1 MLQKI
6 KFTLHDL
13 LHLHLYCKCNKD
25 GLYLMCGIF
34 IAFTTKNTFEE
45 LMMREILHEIGVAAR
60 AIFVPCP
67 NAYKPR
73 NLQEKLADMI
83 KVDRTKYFFQQ
94 RKEKRISI
102 YK

>member
-1 MLQKI
+1 
-6 KFTLHDL
+6 
-13 LHLHLYCKCNKD
+13 
-25 GLYLMCGIF
+25 
-34 IAFTTKNTFEE
+34 
-45 LMMREILHEIGVAAR
+45 MRKILHEIGVAAR

-102 YK
+102 YKQKEVQIRTGNLENTKNY